1 MAHRTSQTKTD
12 PMRHRPNAKAAT
24 ALAVIQLADG
34 VACAIPTAFIT
45 NALDAVN
52 CPTQVRKALPPIK
65 VLSGL
70 GLLTGIR
77 VPRIGFVTSLGLVGY
92 FVAAIGFHIKAKDQP
107 KNALSAFTMLG
118 ASAAMARNF
127 AASKQ
132 A

>member
-12 PMRHRPNAKAAT
+12 PMGHRPNAKAAT

-92 FVAAIGFHIKAKDQP
+92 FVAAIGFHIRAKDKPQ
-107 KNALSAFTMLG
+107 NTASAAAMLC

-127 AASKQ
+127 GVAAQ
-132 A
+132 P